1 MRTQVYQLQDVLNAF
16 QRRKVLSKHELLDA
30 VGCSTMTAW
39 RLLRQHGYYTSY
51 NDNARHYTLA
61 DIPQFDEDG
70 LWTYQKARFSR
81 WGSLTDTIVGLVGES
96 SAGLTADQ
104 LRRLLHLKDAQP
116 LLIRLIQRK
125 LLRREKMESCF
136 VYFPLQETPRRK
148 LQEQRKKEI
157 ERAQAV
163 GDLPPAEDI
172 IALLVQIIQGP
183 RDTPRQ
189 WARRLAQRGIRIGTK
204 QIQAI
209 LEYYGID
216 SKKGLLNF

>member
-16 QRRKVLSKHELLDA
+16 QRRKVLSKDELLDA

-163 GDLPPAEDI
+163 GDLPPLEHI
-172 IALLVQIIQGP
+172 VALLVQIIQGP

>member
-1 MRTQVYQLQDVLNAF
+1 MRTQVYQLQDMLNAF
-16 QRRKVLSKHELLDA
+16 QRRKVLNKDELLDA

-51 NDNARHYTLA
+51 NDNARYYTLA
-61 DIPQFDEDG
+61 EIPEFDEHG
-70 LWTYQKARFSR
+70 LWTYHQARFSK
-81 WGSLTDTIVGLVGES
+81 WGSLTDTIVGLVAES

-104 LRRLLHLKDAQP
+104 LRRLLHLKDVQP
-116 LLIRLIQRK
+116 PLIGLIRRNFLA
-125 LLRREKMESCF
+125 REKTGGCF

-157 ERAQAV
+157 QRAQAV

-183 RDTPRQ
+183 GDTPRQ

-204 QIQAI
+204 EIQAI
-209 LEYYGID
+209 LEHYEID
-216 SKKGLLNF
+216 SKKGLLDF

>member
-1 MRTQVYQLQDVLNAF
+1 MRTRVYQLQDILKAF
-16 QRRKVLSKHELLDA
+16 QRRKVLTKDELLNA

-39 RLLRQHGYYTSY
+39 RLLQQHGYYTSY

-70 LWTYQKARFSR
+70 LWTYRKARFSK

-125 LLRREKMESCF
+125 LLTRKKMEDCF
-136 VYFPLQETPRRK
+136 VYFPLQKTPQRK
-148 LQEQRKKEI
+148 MQKQRKKEI

-163 GDLPPAEDI
+163 RSLPPLEQI
-172 IALLVQIIQGP
+172 VALLVQIIQRP
-183 RDTPRQ
+183 DDTPRQ
-189 WARRLAQRGIRIGTK
+189 RARRLAQRGIRMGTK
-204 QIQAI
+204 DIQAI
-209 LEYYGID
+209 LEHYGID

>member
-1 MRTQVYQLQDVLNAF
+1 MRTHVYHLQDILKAF
-16 QRRKVLSKHELLDA
+16 QRRKVLTKDELLDA

-61 DIPQFDEDG
+61 DIPQFDEHG

-81 WGSLTDTIVGLVGES
+81 WGSLTDTMVGLVGES

-104 LRRLLHLKDAQP
+104 LRRLLHLKDVQP

-125 LLRREKMESCF
+125 LLAREKMEGCF
-136 VYFPLQETPRRK
+136 VYFPLQETPRRRLEK
-148 LQEQRKKEI
+148 QRKKEI
-157 ERAQAV
+157 ERAQTIRR
-163 GDLPPAEDI
+163 LPPLEQVV
-172 IALLVQIIQGP
+172 ALLVQIIQRPGN
-183 RDTPRQ
+183 TPRQ
-189 WARRLAQRGIRIGTK
+189 WARRLAQRGIRMGTK
-204 QIQAI
+204 DIEAI
-209 LEYYGID
+209 RKHYGID

>member
-1 MRTQVYQLQDVLNAF
+1 M
-16 QRRKVLSKHELLDA
+16 
-30 VGCSTMTAW
+30 
-39 RLLRQHGYYTSY
+39 
-51 NDNARHYTLA
+51 
-61 DIPQFDEDG
+61 
-70 LWTYQKARFSR
+70 
-81 WGSLTDTIVGLVGES
+81 
-96 SAGLTADQ
+96 
-104 LRRLLHLKDAQP
+104 HLKDTQP

-125 LLRREKMESCF
+125 LLRREKMQSCF

-163 GDLPPAEDI
+163 RDLPPAEDI

-189 WARRLAQRGIRIGTK
+189 WTRRLAQRGIRIGTK